1 MGLTVASVDI
11 IYLEQTLDAGAA
23 ESFDYICVH
32 PYETLGTVDAGQEA
46 LFFGIVPT
54 VRKLLQAKAPTK
66 LNAEIQFTELGE
78 ALGKSVTNITQA
90 VSLVKAYTLGIAQG
104 ASKIDWFE
112 ASGNRYNMGLVDDK
126 GNAHP
131 AYTALQRLT
140 KHLGPTPQ
148 FVGWLRWNAPRDE
161 YGFVFVDT
169 NDNHVMVAW
178 GPPVN
183 TVSCSHRTAQHVAS
197 LRFLLQPRFSHIAYF
212 AFPSSPIVHFMTLH
226 LARLRRCRQ
235 STVDNQLISGHHS
248 LYLTVSRATVPP
260 RPH

>member
-32 PYETLGTVDAGQEA
+32 PYEILGSVDAGQEA

-54 VRKLLQAKAPTK
+54 VRKLLHAKAPTK
-66 LNAEIQFTELGE
+66 LTAEIQFTELGE
-78 ALGKSVTNITQA
+78 ALGKTVTNVTQA

-140 KHLGPTPQ
+140 QHLGPTPQ

-161 YGFVFVDT
+161 YGFVFADSS
-169 NDNHVMVAW
+169 DKHVMVAW

-183 TVSCSHRTAQHVAS
+183 TVSSSHRSIWT
-197 LRFLLQPRFSHIAYF
+197 LRLLSCYLSFHT
-212 AFPSSPIVHFMTLH
+212 MLTLH
-226 LARLRRCRQ
+226 FQVRR
-235 STVDNQLISGHHS
+235 SFIE
-248 LYLTVSRATVPP
+248 
-260 RPH
+260 